1 MGETLRR
8 WLRENTADTRQPNGP
23 EPRVYEV
30 PFAQVWAELLD
41 FVENRHAWDLIHK
54 DEELGL
60 ISVICSTLVFRFVD
74 DVSIWVKLDE
84 NGLTRVEVLSQSRRG
99 SGDLG
104 VNERRVNRLLNAL
117 DNRLGSST
125 RLTEASGQNSDKR
138 LSEETPADRVTPT

>member
-8 WLRENTADTRQPNGP
+8 WLRENTADTRRPNGP

-30 PFAQVWAELLD
+30 PFAQVWDELLD
-41 FVENRHAWDLIHK
+41 FVENRHTWDLIHK

-60 ISVICSTLVFRFVD
+60 ISVMCSTLVFRFID

-125 RLTEASGQNSDKR
+125 RLTEASGQNGDER
-138 LSEETPADRVTPT
+138 LSEQTPSDRVTPA